1 MAMAQGRSQT
11 DPDAGRR
18 AFLHALAELD
28 EALDLNLERATEM
41 KARIAEVREALAA
54 GRPLREVVPEEEG
67 PVLVRL
73 LSLSAENLSAYGS
86 RVRRSEARTLYEEGL
101 TMEQIARLFG
111 VTRQR
116 VSALLRDAA

>member
-1 MAMAQGRSQT
+1 MTMADGRSQAESE
-11 DPDAGRR
+11 AGRQ
-18 AFLHALAELD
+18 AFLDALVELD
-28 EALDLNLERATEM
+28 EALDLNLERATQM
-41 KARIAEVREALAA
+41 KARIAEIREALQA
-54 GRPLREVVPEEEG
+54 GRPLREIVPEEEG
-67 PVLVRL
+67 PVLVKL